1 MVSGLRCAGKTKPGG
16 VMPMDSE
23 SNPKDIA
30 LTELASIKEKNEL
43 LSKQVKRLIRT
54 ESMLYEV
61 QQKLDTQIDIYKNL
75 YDTGKK
81 INATVQ
87 IDEIVKT
94 CIEFVLYTL
103 NFERCIVLLRSEKHQ
118 FENAHFDGFYDE
130 EKIKIVSSFNL
141 PESYPI
147 VQRLLKENG
156 TVLCQIGSD
165 DQDLIQ
171 FGKQIYLSEY
181 IVFPVGGDFHNPMGF
196 FIVGNGGTNLDYYSR
211 IEPNS
216 QFMLGLENLIGQAT
230 AALNNA
236 NFYKALEEERA
247 LLEKNVQ
254 QRTTALSL
262 AVDELHRTN
271 EDLRKAKELA
281 ETANRAKSE
290 FLANMSHEIRTP
302 MNGII
307 GLSELLLFTEL
318 NAQQRDYAESIASSA
333 NALLTILNDILDLS
347 KIQSGKLSIE
357 ALPFNLRDVVD
368 QIGQLMVSRAH
379 EKNLE
384 LLIYYPLSVPSQV
397 VGDPTRIRQIL
408 TNLAGNAIK
417 FTERGHVLIEVECED
432 RTDHDA
438 SFVIKVSD
446 TGIGIAD
453 QLKAFVFEQFSQADE
468 STTRKFG
475 GTGLG
480 LTISKQLVEMMGGSI
495 GVKSAVGSGSEF
507 FIRFRLP
514 IEKEMRELTDIDL
527 CNVPVLVVE
536 DNAFSRRIALEY
548 LKSLKI
554 PCDEADCATE
564 AMNKLNQAKRDGDPY
579 GIAVIDYFMVGTAGP
594 NLAEKIKTDP
604 LIGDTVL
611 VLLSSGFLASELD
624 PMTSAYFSES
634 LLKPIRIYP
643 FLQALS
649 TAWRT
654 SNHGSPAGRTE
665 ESGKYERREIVSIK
679 ADILLVEDSAI
690 NQKVAL
696 GLLRR
701 YGCAVDLAENGKE
714 ALAWF
719 QRKNYGAIFMDV
731 HMPIMDGFEATR
743 KIRQMEAQRR
753 QPPTPII
760 AMTALA
766 MEGDRERCQAAGMD
780 DYISKPIK
788 SRAILSLLRHYFR
801 ERRAETSENR
811 TSGVAI
817 EESHAPLVLN
827 TSQLLDITDN
837 DEELIR
843 ELIGRFDEEATIL
856 MNALQDAV
864 EDGDRDLVMKTAHKL
879 NGVVGNF
886 GGERLFEAGL
896 KIEKAACQDEFD
908 PQTIDIS
915 LLKGEL
921 EYLKQALEQID
932 WKTACKTANG

>member
-1 MVSGLRCAGKTKPGG
+1 MPTDSQSNQKNTVS
-16 VMPMDSE
+16 
-23 SNPKDIA
+23 
-30 LTELASIKEKNEL
+30 TELAAIKEKNKL

-61 QQKLDTQIDIYKNL
+61 QQELDTQIDIYKNL

-81 INATVQ
+81 INATVE

-103 NFERCIVLLRSEKHQ
+103 NFERCIVLIRSENQ
-118 FENAHFDGFYDE
+118 LFENANFDGFFDE
-130 EKIKIVSSFNL
+130 EKNKKISRLSM
-141 PESYPI
+141 PESHHV
-147 VQRLLKENG
+147 VQRLLKDNE
-156 TVLCQIGSD
+156 TVACQSGSD
-165 DQDLIQ
+165 DEDLIR
-171 FGKQIYLSEY
+171 FGRQVYLSEY
-181 IVFPVGGDFHNPMGF
+181 IVFPVGGDSNNPMGL
-196 FIVGNGGTNLDYYSR
+196 FIVGNGGGNLDYHSR

-236 NFYKALEEERA
+236 NFYRALEEERA
-247 LLEKNVQ
+247 LLEKKVQ
-254 QRTTALSL
+254 QRTTALSH

-302 MNGII
+302 MNGVI

-318 NAQQRDYAESIASSA
+318 SAQQRDYAESIASSA
-333 NALLTILNDILDLS
+333 NGLLTILDDILDLS

-368 QIGQLMVSRAH
+368 QIGQLMVSRAQ
-379 EKNLE
+379 EKGLE

-417 FTERGHVLIEVECED
+417 FTEQGHVLIEVECE
-432 RTDHDA
+432 RQTDH
-438 SFVIKVSD
+438 SGTFVIKVSD
-446 TGIGIAD
+446 TGIGIPD
-453 QLKAFVFEQFSQADE
+453 ELKEGVFEQFSQADE

-480 LTISKQLVEMMGGSI
+480 LTISKQLVEMMGGRI
-495 GVKSAVGSGSEF
+495 GVKSTVGIGSEF
-507 FIRFRLP
+507 YIRFNLTIEEEIRQP
-514 IEKEMRELTDIDL
+514 IDIDL
-527 CNVPVLVVE
+527 CDVPVLVV
-536 DNAFSRRIALEY
+536 DDSALNRRIALDY
-548 LKSLKI
+548 LRSLEI
-554 PCDEADCATE
+554 PCDEADGAAAALE
-564 AMNKLNQAKRDGDPY
+564 KLKQAKRDKNPF
-579 GIAVIDYFMVGTAGP
+579 GIVVLDYFMVETAGP
-594 NLAEKIKTDP
+594 NLAEMIRSDA
-604 LIGDTVL
+604 LIGDMVL
-611 VLLSSGFLASELD
+611 ILLSSGVRASELD
-624 PMTSAYFSES
+624 PMTSAQFSES
-634 LLKPIRIYP
+634 VLKPIRIYP

-654 SNHGSPAGRTE
+654 SDNGVSLNRPE
-665 ESGKYERREIVSIK
+665 EFGKYERRENVSFK
-679 ADILLVEDSAI
+679 ADILLVEDNAI

-719 QRKNYGAIFMDV
+719 QSKNYGAIFMDV

-743 KIRQMEAQRR
+743 QIRQIEAHRLQR
-753 QPPTPII
+753 PTPII

-780 DYISKPIK
+780 DYISKPVK
-788 SRAILSLLRHYFR
+788 SRAILSLLRKYFR
-801 ERRAETSENR
+801 ECMTETPENIAPR
-811 TSGVAI
+811 VEI
-817 EESHAPLVLN
+817 EENHAPLVLN

-843 ELIGRFDEEATIL
+843 ELIGRFAEEAPIL
-856 MNALQDAV
+856 MNALEKGVQCGNQDQ
-864 EDGDRDLVMKTAHKL
+864 VMKMAHKL
-879 NGVVGNF
+879 NGVAGNC
-886 GGERLFEAGL
+886 GGERFLKAGL
-896 KIEKAACQDEFD
+896 KIEKAACQDGFD
-908 PQTIDIS
+908 PRAIDIS
-915 LLKGEL
+915 PLKKEL
-921 EYLKQALEQID
+921 EYLMQALGETD
-932 WKTACKTANG
+932 WKTACKVFDG

>member
-1 MVSGLRCAGKTKPGG
+1 MGL
-16 VMPMDSE
+16 
-23 SNPKDIA
+23 
-30 LTELASIKEKNEL
+30 
-43 LSKQVKRLIRT
+43 
-54 ESMLYEV
+54 
-61 QQKLDTQIDIYKNL
+61 
-75 YDTGKK
+75 
-81 INATVQ
+81 
-87 IDEIVKT
+87 
-94 CIEFVLYTL
+94 
-103 NFERCIVLLRSEKHQ
+103 
-118 FENAHFDGFYDE
+118 
-130 EKIKIVSSFNL
+130 
-141 PESYPI
+141 
-147 VQRLLKENG
+147 
-156 TVLCQIGSD
+156 
-165 DQDLIQ
+165 
-171 FGKQIYLSEY
+171 
-181 IVFPVGGDFHNPMGF
+181 
-196 FIVGNGGTNLDYYSR
+196 FIVGNGDGNLDYYSR
-211 IEPNS
+211 IKPNS

-247 LLEKNVQ
+247 LLEKKVQ

-333 NALLTILNDILDLS
+333 NALLTILDDILDLS

-368 QIGQLMVSRAH
+368 QIGQLMVSRAQ
-379 EKNLE
+379 EKSLE
-384 LLIYYPLSVPSQV
+384 LLVYYPLSVPSQV
-397 VGDPTRIRQIL
+397 VGDPTRVRQIL

-417 FTERGHVLIEVECED
+417 FTERGHIFIEVACENK
-432 RTDHDA
+432 TDHNGT
-438 SFVIKVSD
+438 FVIKVSD
-446 TGIGIAD
+446 TGIGIPD
-453 QLKAFVFEQFSQADE
+453 ELRESIFEQFSQADE

-495 GVKSAVGSGSEF
+495 GVKSAIGIGSEF
-507 FIRFRLP
+507 FIRFKLS
-514 IEKEMRELTDIDL
+514 IKKEIRKLKDIDL
-527 CNVPVLVVE
+527 CKVPVLVV
-536 DNAFSRRIALEY
+536 DDSALNRRIALDY
-548 LKSLKI
+548 LQSLEI
-554 PCDEADCATE
+554 PCDEADCAAE
-564 AMNKLNQAKRDGDPY
+564 AMKKLKQAKRDGNAF
-579 GIAVIDYFMVGTAGP
+579 GIAVLDYFMVGTAGP
-594 NLAEKIKTDP
+594 SLAEKIKTDP

-654 SNHGSPAGRTE
+654 SNHGSPVGRTE
-665 ESGKYERREIVSIK
+665 ESGRYERREIVSIK

-743 KIRQMEAQRR
+743 QIRQMEAQRR

-801 ERRAETSENR
+801 EHRTETSENR

-817 EESHAPLVLN
+817 AENHAPLVLN

-843 ELIGRFDEEATIL
+843 ELIGRFDEETPIL

-864 EDGDRDLVMKTAHKL
+864 EGGDQDLAMKLAHKL
-879 NGVVGNF
+879 NGVVANF

-921 EYLKQALEQID
+921 EYLKQALEQTD